1 MNGDDVEA
9 VARVGRLA
17 AEWRQRFKRDV
28 VIDIVCYR
36 KHGHNEIDNP
46 MFTQPMMYTT
56 VKKQVPTIAK
66 FRRKLITEGVVSS
79 ESAEELSKGIM
90 SELSSKLEAS
100 RTYQSKKSDWLA
112 SNWKGMLSP
121 GKIAQDMT
129 TGVEEATLR
138 RVGAAMSTLP
148 PELTPHKK
156 VKDIYNQ
163 ETFAP
168 THPKPALNPPPHPP
182 HSPIPLTRA
191 PHPPPYPT
199 P

>member
-1 MNGDDVEA
+1 
-9 VARVGRLA
+9 
-17 AEWRQRFKRDV
+17 
-28 VIDIVCYR
+28 
-36 KHGHNEIDNP
+36 
-46 MFTQPMMYTT
+46 
-56 VKKQVPTIAK
+56 
-66 FRRKLITEGVVSS
+66 
-79 ESAEELSKGIM
+79 
-90 SELSSKLEAS
+90 
-100 RTYQSKKSDWLA
+100 
-112 SNWKGMLSP
+112 MLSP

-191 PHPPPYPT
+191 PHPPP
-199 P
+199 